1 MKVSKNWLSD
11 YLDLSKYT
19 DEQLFSEIN
28 AHINEIESYEKMVNA
43 TNLTVG
49 YVLECVPHPD
59 SDHLHVCQVEVK
71 PGDVQQIVCGAPNVD
86 KGEYVIVANVG
97 AVLPGDF
104 KIKAS
109 KIRGVES
116 NGMLCSLQELGIEE
130 KYVPEAYKNGIY
142 NFKEGTV
149 KVGDDPLKALGA
161 DDTIIDLELTSNRSD
176 LLSIEGVAYDLGA
189 VLSQKV
195 VEKTPSFKEEAKAN
209 PMKVEVKTDKC
220 YKYLMRYLSNVT
232 IKESPMWMKARLVA
246 SGVRPINNVVD
257 ITNYVLMELGQPL
270 HSFDADKLGDTVVV
284 RLANDGEKLVTLDEQ
299 ERELKNSDVVI
310 TDGKSAVCVGGVMG
324 GLSTEVTEE
333 TKNIALEAAYFDPLA
348 VRKTSARLNLK
359 SESSVRFERKID
371 YDRVERALDYATEL
385 LVKYADAKVLAGV
398 AKDVKVELPKKKVNI
413 TTAKINSVLG
423 TNLTDEYVNNVFDRL
438 AYSYVKNG
446 LEYEITLPSRRMDL
460 EESVQ
465 DIIEDV
471 ARINGYDSIPTT
483 IAKTRDKGYLT
494 YSQKRTRLVRQILAF
509 MGLNE
514 AVNYSLIS
522 QADLGLYIPEAEV
535 KEPIKVLMPLTE
547 DRAVLRE
554 SVLNGLIENVA
565 YNKARKNDDIA
576 LFEIANVHTVDS
588 EDLHLGI
595 VINGLVASHLWNGQ
609 KNPASFFILK
619 GIFEALCEKLNFDV
633 TYVPCKDYAN
643 FHPGRTAAIMHNNEK
658 IGVIGE
664 LHPRFAKAHDCQGT
678 IALEIDL
685 KTLINDKKELNY
697 HPINKFPSIS
707 RDLALVVKKDVA
719 ADTILNLIKQTG
731 KQAVTSIKIFDVYTG
746 ENVADDEKSL
756 AFNITFEDATKTLET
771 QEVDKLVD
779 RIVKRLER
787 ECNAKLR
794 A

>member
-11 YLDLSKYT
+11 YLDLSKYSDT
-19 DEQLFSEIN
+19 DLFNEIN

-49 YVLECVPHPD
+49 YVKECVAHPD

-71 PGDVQQIVCGAPNVD
+71 PGQVEQIVCGAPNVD

-116 NGMLCSLQELGIEE
+116 NGMLCALQELGIEE

-149 KVGDDPLKALGA
+149 KVGDDPLKALGL
-161 DDTIIDLELTSNRSD
+161 DDTVIDLELTSNRSD

-189 VLSQKV
+189 VLNQKIK
-195 VEKTPSFKEEAKAN
+195 EKKPSFKEESKAN
-209 PMKVEVKTDKC
+209 PMNVKVETDKC
-220 YKYLMRYLSNVT
+220 YKYLMRYFTDVT
-232 IKESPMWMKARLVA
+232 IKESPMWLKARLVA

-270 HSFDADKLGDTVVV
+270 HSFDADKLGNNVVV
-284 RLANDGEKLVTLDEQ
+284 RLAKNGEELVTLDEQ
-299 ERELKNSDVVI
+299 TRMLVDTDIVI
-310 TDGKSAVCVGGVMG
+310 TDGEKPLCVGGVMG
-324 GLSTEVTEE
+324 GLSTEVTNE
-333 TKNIALEAAYFDPLA
+333 TKNIALEAAYFDPLSI
-348 VRKTSARLNLK
+348 RKTSSRLNLK

-371 YDRVERALDYATEL
+371 YNRVERALDYAADL
-385 LVKYADAKVLAGV
+385 LVKYADAKVLKGV
-398 AKDVKVELPKKKVNI
+398 AKDIKLELPKKVVKI
-413 TTAKINSVLG
+413 TTDKINSVLG
-423 TNLTDEYVNNVFDRL
+423 TDLSDQYINEVFDRL
-438 AYSYVKNG
+438 AYSYKKNG
-446 LEYEITLPSRRMDL
+446 QEYTITLPSRRMDL

-471 ARINGYDSIPTT
+471 ARIYGYDNIPTT
-483 IAKTRDKGYLT
+483 IAKTRDKGALT
-494 YSQKRTRLVRQILAF
+494 YAQKRTRLVRQILAF

-514 AVNYSLIS
+514 AINYSLIS
-522 QADLGLYIPEAEV
+522 EADLGLYLKNGVALPPV
-535 KEPIKVLMPLTE
+535 KVLMPLTE

-554 SVLNGLIENVA
+554 SVLNGLIENIA
-565 YNKARKNDDIA
+565 YNKARKIDDVA
-576 LFEIANVHTVDS
+576 LFEIANVHTETT

-595 VINGLVASHLWNGQ
+595 AINGLVASHLWNGE

-633 TYVPCKDYAN
+633 TYKASKEYPS
-643 FHPGRTAAIMHNNEK
+643 FHPGRCAEIIHNNEV

-664 LHPRFAKAHDCQGT
+664 LHPRFAKEHDVEGT

-685 KTLINDKKELNY
+685 KTLINDEPEFKY
-697 HPINKFPSIS
+697 HSINKFPSIS
-707 RDLALVVKKDVA
+707 RDLALVVKKDVEA
-719 ADTILNLIKQTG
+719 NTILTLIKQTG
-731 KQAVTSIKIFDVYTG
+731 KQWITNIKLFDVYTG
-746 ENVADDEKSL
+746 ENVGSDEKSL
-756 AFNITFEDATKTLET
+756 AFNITFEDSTKTMET
-771 QEVDKLVD
+771 EEVDKLVD
-779 RIVKRLER
+779 KIIKRLER
-787 ECNAKLR
+787 EVNAKLR